1 MNSRHAS
8 MRAQQR
14 AIPPLVI
21 DWLLHYGAEAP
32 DKNGAAI
39 RYFDK
44 RAIRS
49 LEHHVGRECVRR
61 MKDKLSSYLVEAE
74 GRVITVGY
82 RRRRIRK

>member
-8 MRAQQR
+8 SRAQQR

-21 DWLLHYGAEAP
+21 DWLLNYGAETP

-39 RYFDK
+39 RYFDR
-44 RAIRS
+44 RAIRN
-49 LEHHVGRECVRR
+49 LERHVGRECVRR

-74 GRVITVGY
+74 GKVITVGH
-82 RRRRIRK
+82 RCRRIRK